1 MKKYNHYFILLICIL
16 LPSFVFAQT
25 PRYSVGVAN
34 FQASLSMAAQLNPI
48 LEWVGN
54 RAGVV
59 LDMKTGLNF
68 DETQRHLM
76 RGQYDFFIGYSA
88 FQPELRDRLGYRVL
102 AKLKG
107 SASAAI
113 VVQADS
119 PYKQL
124 LDIQGQELVMARR
137 GVFISNL
144 LPAAMLAKQNIQVV
158 PKYMSNQ
165 TALATE
171 FKIKR
176 INAAAVS
183 WSVFSALMRD
193 RPEQYR
199 VLWRSG
205 DVLNYP
211 LLVQN
216 SVPLGVAERV
226 QQAFVDMANDETGRA
241 ILAQVNQRSGI
252 KWLGWDK
259 ASEADYASA
268 IAAYRQLGAQDQ

>member
-1 MKKYNHYFILLICIL
+1 
-16 LPSFVFAQT
+16 
-25 PRYSVGVAN
+25 
-34 FQASLSMAAQLNPI
+34 
-48 LEWVGN
+48 
-54 RAGVV
+54 
-59 LDMKTGLNF
+59 
-68 DETQRHLM
+68 
-76 RGQYDFFIGYSA
+76 
-88 FQPELRDRLGYRVL
+88 
-102 AKLKG
+102 
-107 SASAAI
+107 
-113 VVQADS
+113 
-119 PYKQL
+119 
-124 LDIQGQELVMARR
+124 
-137 GVFISNL
+137 
-144 LPAAMLAKQNIQVV
+144 
-158 PKYMSNQ
+158 
-165 TALATE
+165 
-171 FKIKR
+171 
-176 INAAAVS
+176 
-183 WSVFSALMRD
+183 MRD